1 MYVCYRKTIIFMK
14 KSTTYLKYIVNFLLI
29 ALALDILSKAL
40 KFPLIVLT
48 KFDLV
53 HENTPSDFSTLDII
67 LLTINLILLIY
78 MGWLLLKLRK
88 TVYDSESKSLFSKAN
103 KSIFKQVGNGLIY
116 YSIAIFIVRIVEKLS
131 GQIENIND
139 SSAYLFGHNIG
150 ELISGRIPLLVI
162 GIFILILADL
172 IQDGYDLKQENDLT
186 I

>member
-1 MYVCYRKTIIFMK
+1 MK

-29 ALALDILSKAL
+29 ALTLDILSKAL

-53 HENTPSDFSTLDII
+53 HKNTPSDFSTLDII
-67 LLTINLILLIY
+67 LTTINLILLIY

-139 SSAYLFGHNIG
+139 SSAHPFGHNIG